1 MAQRRLQISSG
12 MQDIIFY
19 PAIDMLDGQAV
30 RLRLGKRN
38 DVTVFGSL
46 VELGGG
52 LRTMAGIALR
62 VEATRRL
69 IKATGIAIIGFGSVS
84 CLNDLRNLH
93 DAGCAEAILGREIC
107 KGVFTLEETLAAAK
121 ET

>member
-1 MAQRRLQISSG
+1 
-12 MQDIIFY
+12 
-19 PAIDMLDGQAV
+19 MLDGQAV

-52 LRTMAGIALR
+52 LRTMADIALR

-69 IKATGIAIIGFGSVS
+69 IKATGIAIIGFCGMS

-93 DAGCAEAILGREIC
+93 DAGCAGAILGREIY
-107 KGVFTLEETLAAAK
+107 KGVFTLEEALAAVK
-121 ET
+121 EA